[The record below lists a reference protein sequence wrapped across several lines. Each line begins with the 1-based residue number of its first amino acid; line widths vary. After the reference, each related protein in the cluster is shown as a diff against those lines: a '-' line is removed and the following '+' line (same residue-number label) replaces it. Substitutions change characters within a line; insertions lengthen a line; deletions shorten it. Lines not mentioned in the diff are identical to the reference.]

1 MLTVKLLV
9 LEVRG
14 DNMIFA
20 NTSVHVKSSNGQI
33 TKCFA
38 GDLVVGD
45 RIVTLADLNNK
56 DVGYA
61 ESEVER
67 IDQVT
72 VPKYYKLGTLPV
84 AEGTPLWAYDWRDW
98 VNVANLE
105 PQMILAN
112 GQSVMPTEVEEEGT
126 FLYIKTTPG
135 WYTAIYDHFEA
146 VEMHDQEGNRIE
158 DSTIN
163 VLSMAIINGNHRE

>member
-20 NTSVHVKSSNGQI
+20 NTIVHVKSSNGQI
-33 TKCFA
+33 TNCFA

-45 RIVTLADLNNK
+45 RIVTLADLNDK
-56 DVGYA
+56 DNGYA

-67 IDQVT
+67 IEQVT
-72 VPKYYKLGTLPV
+72 VPKYYKVGTLAV

-98 VNVANLE
+98 VNVEDLE
-105 PQMILAN
+105 PEMILAN
-112 GQSVMPTEVEEEGT
+112 GRPTVRTEVEEEGT

-135 WYTAIYDHFEA
+135 WYTAIHDHFEA
-146 VEMHDQEGNRIE
+146 MEMHDEEGNRIE
-158 DSTIN
+158 DVILNLKSIK
-163 VLSMAIINGNHRE
+163 IINGNHRE